1 MKTEGIKKW
10 LRDNSS
16 GVYRPA
22 REAADLI
29 DQLERKLNAATDELD
44 DIREVLLHGADE
56 SLWPPGMTLAQSIR
70 KIITRCKMPNEPQ
83 KPSRT
88 TDSANRGR
96 LRRLVR
102 HQENDQHK

>member
-1 MKTEGIKKW
+1 MTNTELKKW

-29 DQLERKLNAATDELD
+29 DQLERKLDTANDELD

-56 SLWPPGMTLAQSIR
+56 SLWPPGMTLAQAI
-70 KIITRCKMPNEPQ
+70 KKLITR
-83 KPSRT
+83 
-88 TDSANRGR
+88 
-96 LRRLVR
+96 RR
-102 HQENDQHK
+102 DA